1 VTERLADVVGQ
12 VEDAVLAAGA
22 CEPGA
27 AERLASLRMLISMQL
42 EAGALAGDEVD
53 DDEATLLRYLATMLA
68 HLHEHELGIRLL
80 HDGAARAPRRG
91 TRGRLGALHGVL
103 LAELGRTA
111 QARTRLEEALAD
123 AAGEAAEAARIHSA
137 PAVVSADTGAVER
150 SLPLIGHAEALD
162 TPEPGT
168 AFAHA
173 FARLQVALL
182 REDADAA
189 TESGHAL
196 DRAGDELLGRLP
208 DHHPDALAA
217 VADLAYARFRIAA
230 LAGHA
235 DRLARPASVLRI
247 ATRALAAALGAENPR
262 TITARVRQAEC
273 DRLLGGARPSDVRA
287 KAARRFGPEHP
298 LAVAAGAANPDG
310 SGADAAARVLGRH
323 RPLTVVLT
331 AATRPE
337 GDTLARTAAQA
348 ALVLGVGHSVTRM
361 LDERLRSCR
370 RTGPNTTPTHPSHH
384 RRHRDRHHCHER
396 ADRRSDRCHRDRI
409 HRHRPDPDR
418 RRENSTARRRGRGGP
433 TGGRRATGECHRRR

>member
-22 CEPGA
+22 GEPGA
-27 AERLASLRMLISMQL
+27 AERLASLRMLISTQL
-42 EAGALAGDEVD
+42 EAGALAGDE
-53 DDEATLLRYLATMLA
+53 ATQLRYPATMLA
-68 HLHEHELGIRLL
+68 HLHEHELGICLL

-103 LAELGRTA
+103 LAQLGRTA
-111 QARTRLEEALAD
+111 QARTRLEEAPAD
-123 AAGEAAEAARIHSA
+123 AAGEAARIHSA
-137 PAVVSADTGAVER
+137 PAVVSADAGAIEQ
-150 SLPLIGHAEALD
+150 SLLLIGNAEALD

-196 DRAGDELLGRLP
+196 DRAGDELTACLP

-230 LAGHA
+230 LTGHA

-247 ATRALAAALGAENPR
+247 ATRALAAALGAEEPR
-262 TITARVRQAEC
+262 TITARLRQAEC

-287 KAARRFGPEHP
+287 TTARRFGAAHP

-310 SGADAAARVLGRH
+310 PGADAVARVPGRH
-323 RPLTVVLT
+323 HPLTVVPT

-370 RTGPNTTPTHPSHH
+370 RTGPTPHPPIAPPTPS
-384 RRHRDRHHCHER
+384 
-396 ADRRSDRCHRDRI
+396 
-409 HRHRPDPDR
+409 
-418 RRENSTARRRGRGGP
+418 GP
-433 TGGRRATGECHRRR
+433 TPLP